1 MYLQI
6 IVTLRYCIRV
16 CVLSMYNNIL
26 DTYIETV
33 FSQQHEGST
42 IILQE
47 VRQRCREEY
56 ELLQKPIIRRI
67 TYYLSCITDNCHM

>member
-1 MYLQI
+1 MHLVH
-6 IVTLRYCIRV
+6 VTTVYV
-16 CVLSMYNNIL
+16 CVLSMYNIL

-42 IILQE
+42 VVLQE
-47 VRQRCREEY
+47 VCQRCREEN

-67 TYYLSCITDNCHM
+67 T